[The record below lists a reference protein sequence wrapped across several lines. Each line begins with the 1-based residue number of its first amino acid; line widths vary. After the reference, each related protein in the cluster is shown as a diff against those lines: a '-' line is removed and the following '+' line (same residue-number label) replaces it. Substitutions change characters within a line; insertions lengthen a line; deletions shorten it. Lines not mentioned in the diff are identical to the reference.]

1 MSIGTNRHGALA
13 LTSEQ
18 MYAKAK
24 EYTERGLHE
33 LAKGAKSSADRLKGQ
48 GR

>member
-1 MSIGTNRHGALA
+1 MSIGTNRQPASNM
-13 LTSEQ
+13 TSEQ
-18 MYAKAK
+18 MLAKAK

-33 LAKGAKSSADRLKGQ
+33 LAKGAKSSAERLKKQ

>member
-1 MSIGTNRHGALA
+1 MSQGTNRHGAITM
-13 LTSEQ
+13 TSEQ
-18 MYAKAK
+18 MLAKAK

-33 LAKGAKSSADRLKGQ
+33 LAKGAKSSAERLKKQ